1 MTVLGGAALAIAVYG
16 WDYPVAD
23 LSPDRGGPLVLLDRN
38 GLTIATVPTASRAP
52 GPGGWVSLDQVPA
65 VCLATFLVAE
75 DDDFFQH
82 GGVSWRGLGRA
93 AWLDLSSRRLGYGG
107 STITMQLVRMLNSA
121 GQPRTVANKIKE
133 AVLAMRLERAVD
145 KRTILEQ
152 YVNRAYFGNGA
163 YGIDAAA
170 RTYFGKPAA
179 GLSAGEATLLAVL
192 PRAPSAYDPL
202 RHLGAALRRRD
213 HVLALLREHGALS
226 AGQVARARAQ
236 RLHPNLHPP
245 ERHAPHFVDWVVA
258 ALPPAVRARGG
269 VVQTTLDLPLEER
282 MEQVVRDHVAAMKHK
297 NVDQAGVVVL
307 DTETGEILAM
317 VGSADYDGPA
327 GQVNIVTRR
336 RHPGSALK
344 PFVYGLAIEDGD
356 SPASIAYDI
365 AGVPRSG
372 SFSPTQPAHGR
383 SPSANPHVGQ
393 PEHGPVRYREALA
406 GSYNLAAVHTL
417 EKVGIARLM
426 TVLRRAGVGALP
438 GRPQDYGLRLALGS
452 TEVRLL
458 DLAAGYGF
466 LARGGRVRRPSGV
479 RQVRAW
485 GGAVWQPARARDVRI
500 FSPQTAWLVM
510 DMLSDPE
517 ARRPE
522 FGQELPVDL
531 PFRVAVKTG
540 TARGFSDTVAVG
552 VTRELT
558 VAAWAGTFDGTP
570 MQGLVAMQSAAPLV
584 REGLLIGS
592 GGRDLTLPPAP
603 AGVVT
608 AEVCPLSGL
617 LPGPDCPHRKL
628 EHFARGRVPTR
639 ACDWHR
645 RDATGRLV
653 IHVPAEAQGWAARRA
668 ARAGSSLALSR
679 YDISSSK

>member
-1 MTVLGGAALAIAVYG
+1 MRLPHRPWRSRRDSAPGARPAHRLAAVWRWTRRALVAGAVVTVLGSITLAVAVYG
-16 WDYPVAD
+16 WDYPVAE
-23 LSPDRGGPLVLLDRN
+23 LSPDRGGPLVLRDRH
-38 GLTIATVPTASRAP
+38 GLTIATVPTASRTP
-52 GPGGWVSLDQVPA
+52 GPGGWVALDKVPA

-107 STITMQLVRMLNSA
+107 STITMQLVRMLDSA

-213 HVLALLREHGALS
+213 HVLALLREHDALS
-226 AGQVARARAQ
+226 PGQVQRARAQ
-236 RLHPNLHPP
+236 RLHPRLHRP
-245 ERHAPHFVDWVVA
+245 ERHAPHFVDWVLST
-258 ALPPAVRARGG
+258 LPPEIRARGG

-282 MEQVVRDHVAAMKHK
+282 MEQVVRDHVAALEHK

-317 VGSADYDGPA
+317 VGSVDYDGPA

-438 GRPQDYGLRLALGS
+438 GRPEDYGLRLALGS

-466 LARGGRVRRPSGV
+466 LVRGGQGAAAHRGAPGPLVGRRGVAAGPSARRPHLLAPERVAGHGHAQRPGGAPARVRPGAAGRPAVPHRGQDRDRARLQRHRDRGGDPRADRGGVGRHLRRHAHAGAGGDAVSRAAGARGHADRQPRARPDPAAGARRRGHRRGLSAE
-479 RQVRAW
+479 RAL
-485 GGAVWQPARARDVRI
+485 ARARLP
-500 FSPQTAWLVM
+500 SPQ
-510 DMLSDPE
+510 
-517 ARRPE
+517 
-522 FGQELPVDL
+522 
-531 PFRVAVKTG
+531 
-540 TARGFSDTVAVG
+540 
-552 VTRELT
+552 
-558 VAAWAGTFDGTP
+558 
-570 MQGLVAMQSAAPLV
+570 
-584 REGLLIGS
+584 
-592 GGRDLTLPPAP
+592 
-603 AGVVT
+603 
-608 AEVCPLSGL
+608 
-617 LPGPDCPHRKL
+617 
-628 EHFARGRVPTR
+628 
-639 ACDWHR
+639 
-645 RDATGRLV
+645 
-653 IHVPAEAQGWAARRA
+653 
-668 ARAGSSLALSR
+668 ARALRPQARPHPHL
-679 YDISSSK
+679 